1 MVFDSSLLSLLQDV
15 VTPEI
20 DNARMALTKV
30 LLIFF
35 ILLSFFVNTTIE
47 NGLLF
52 LSESQLYTKRK
63 TA

>member
-1 MVFDSSLLSLLQDV
+1 MVFNSSLFSLLQDV
-15 VTPEI
+15 VMPET

-52 LSESQLYTKRK
+52 LSEGQLYAKRK